1 MPHLSRLPQSLD
13 PSPFP
18 ATLRYRIPGTASA
31 TALPDWWRGF
41 KAPLIY
47 VPIGTVPYV
56 SIAADAYA
64 TVLRA
69 LEEFPQTRAHVHVGP
84 WVDRSDVMEE
94 ADVVLRHRGSETV
107 FAALGAGIPLVI
119 VPLFADQFENG
130 RRVQGVRS
138 GLTVED
144 SREGPSGPRRF
155 AGSLDPV
162 RISSAV
168 SSVITKSLFR
178 ERGRRVASEMASA
191 STADEVLATC
201 WPGTPRPR
209 SFDAQ

>member
-1 MPHLSRLPQSLD
+1 M
-13 PSPFP
+13 
-18 ATLRYRIPGTASA
+18 
-31 TALPDWWRGF
+31 
-41 KAPLIY
+41 
-47 VPIGTVPYV
+47 
-56 SIAADAYA
+56 
-64 TVLRA
+64 
-69 LEEFPQTRAHVHVGP
+69 HVGP

-144 SREGPSGPRRF
+144 SREEPSGPRRF